1 METTKRKGLFEN
13 NGEDFK
19 KGDKVRLGD
28 GRSGTVVSRVERNG
42 FSGYQVKITNSSDAS
57 QVGEVVG
64 ASPSGMKLARVERQ
78 REEDR
83 SLMANLKTSQKSNIV
98 GFEIG
103 DKVLIVNAKTAGR
116 VMDIEIELDGSKTYT
131 ILPDGGGMR
140 LKRQLQALRLVGTN
154 SVGGRRATT
163 SPKRRGGTQSG
174 RSFELLSSPQDKA
187 RPDLSSEAGAGGERR
202 GFAGRYR
209 HCRAFSP
216 LPDERSPHS
225 LKRKALFVNLPDID
239 DGGELTD
246 MQVLRLAIIAE
257 LDAISLYEKLSKRT
271 HDQDIGDVLNSIIV
285 EEKTHVGELDALL
298 NVTDAQQ
305 AVEKSDGAAEVA
317 DILGEGGG
325 GAMVEASRRRAS
337 DNPAGMSDE
346 ETWDDINQSLWGQGI
361 QDDLAFSGGDT
372 SDAEI
377 RAAVLENYG
386 DMYGFADKPTYWWD
400 GLIAVIRKEINYAK
414 QHGGSDISAGR
425 MAKLEQQDWD
435 DVDEIAQSL
444 GEANYRKPRA

>member
-1 METTKRKGLFEN
+1 METTKRKRLFEN

-163 SPKRRGGTQSG
+163 SPQPRGGG
-174 RSFELLSSPQDKA
+174 P
-187 RPDLSSEAGAGGERR
+187 
-202 GFAGRYR
+202 
-209 HCRAFSP
+209 
-216 LPDERSPHS
+216 
-225 LKRKALFVNLPDID
+225 
-239 DGGELTD
+239 
-246 MQVLRLAIIAE
+246 
-257 LDAISLYEKLSKRT
+257 
-271 HDQDIGDVLNSIIV
+271 
-285 EEKTHVGELDALL
+285 
-298 NVTDAQQ
+298 
-305 AVEKSDGAAEVA
+305 
-317 DILGEGGG
+317 
-325 GAMVEASRRRAS
+325 
-337 DNPAGMSDE
+337 
-346 ETWDDINQSLWGQGI
+346 
-361 QDDLAFSGGDT
+361 
-372 SDAEI
+372 
-377 RAAVLENYG
+377 
-386 DMYGFADKPTYWWD
+386 
-400 GLIAVIRKEINYAK
+400 
-414 QHGGSDISAGR
+414 
-425 MAKLEQQDWD
+425 
-435 DVDEIAQSL
+435 
-444 GEANYRKPRA
+444 